1 MKRYIFLIAVLAAVL
16 SSCSEK
22 KNVITVNTPERPAG
36 QESILGLRTEPLE
49 TVRIGVVGLGMRGGS
64 AVDRLTFVPDCSITA
79 ICDIEQERVDRSAAR
94 LEAKGIAEVLTFGG
108 EAESWEE
115 L

>member
-36 QESILGLRTEPLE
+36 QESVLGLRTEPLE
-49 TVRIGVVGLGMRGGS
+49 TVRW
-64 AVDRLTFVPDCSITA
+64 TA
-79 ICDIEQERVDRSAAR
+79 
-94 LEAKGIAEVLTFGG
+94 
-108 EAESWEE
+108 
-115 L
+115 